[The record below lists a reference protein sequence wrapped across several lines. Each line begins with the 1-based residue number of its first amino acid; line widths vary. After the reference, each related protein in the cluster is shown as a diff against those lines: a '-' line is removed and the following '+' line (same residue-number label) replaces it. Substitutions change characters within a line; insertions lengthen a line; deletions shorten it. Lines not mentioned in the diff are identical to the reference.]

1 MAIQYTVLGFKQTTF
16 RTLVASHNHKTGAP
30 SQTLKIL
37 IPFKI
42 RKFCLHVDR
51 ALTSSTKGEREREKR
66 ILFLKFLIKFDPSH
80 FLMKEVRM
88 GETFIKVGQL

>member
-51 ALTSSTKGEREREKR
+51 ALTSSTKGEREREANPFSQISDK
-66 ILFLKFLIKFDPSH
+66 I
-80 FLMKEVRM
+80 
-88 GETFIKVGQL
+88 